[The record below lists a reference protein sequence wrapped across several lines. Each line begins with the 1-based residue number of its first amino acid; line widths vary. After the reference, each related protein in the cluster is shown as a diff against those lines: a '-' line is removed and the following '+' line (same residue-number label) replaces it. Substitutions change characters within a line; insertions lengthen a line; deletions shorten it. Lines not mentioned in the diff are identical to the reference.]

1 MDQAEIEAEVAALRA
16 EVKRLRAWVE
26 EIANALA
33 RPAPF
38 VQELA
43 NSLAF
48 ANSPARHLPST
59 APAGWEE
66 GSSSLQA
73 AGRSPPF
80 DPFDEHDGG
89 E

>member
-1 MDQAEIEAEVAALRA
+1 MDLQEIETELTALRT
-16 EVKRLRAWVE
+16 ELKRLRSWVE
-26 EIANALA
+26 EIANSLA

-48 ANSPARHLPST
+48 HLPST
-59 APAGWEE
+59 APADREE
-66 GSSSLQA
+66 GGSLLQA

-80 DPFDEHDGG
+80 DPFYERDGG